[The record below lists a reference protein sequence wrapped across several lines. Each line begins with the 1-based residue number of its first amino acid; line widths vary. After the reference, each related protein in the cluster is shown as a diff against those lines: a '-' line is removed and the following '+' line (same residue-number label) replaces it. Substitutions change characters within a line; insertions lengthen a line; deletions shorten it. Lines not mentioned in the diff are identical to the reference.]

1 MPDHSPMMPGV
12 DHPITI
18 ERKQRR
24 VTVMLGGKII
34 ADTERALTLQEANYP
49 AVQYI
54 PRDDVNMADLAPS
67 DHGTHCPYKGDASY
81 FDGAAGNRQMENV
94 AWSYEAPYDAVA
106 AISGYIAFYPDRVDG
121 IEEAPLA

>member
-1 MPDHSPMMPGV
+1 MMPGV
-12 DHPITI
+12 HHPITI

-24 VTVMLGGKII
+24 VTVRLSGKII

-67 DHGTHCPYKGDASY
+67 HHRTHCPYKGDASY
-81 FDGAAGNRQMENV
+81 LDGLAGNRQMENV
-94 AWSYEAPYDAVA
+94 AWSYEAPYGALA
-106 AISGYIAFYPDRVDG
+106 AIKDYIAFYPNRVDG
-121 IEEAPLA
+121 IEEAALAERTEV

>member
-1 MPDHSPMMPGV
+1 MMPGI

-24 VTVMLGGKII
+24 VTVRLSGKIV
-34 ADTERALTLQEANYP
+34 ADTKRALTLQEADYP
-49 AVQYI
+49 PVEYI

-67 DHGTHCPYKGDASY
+67 NHRTHCPYKGDASY
-81 FDGAAGNRQMENV
+81 FDGVGANRQMENV

-106 AISGYIAFYPDRVDG
+106 AIRGYIAFYPDRVDE
-121 IEEAPLA
+121 IEEAALAEGTGV